1 LPERG
6 ESWWPSSGIAALVND
21 GSGLADALAAFD
33 RTRRA
38 RCRKIGRLAKV
49 VAGFG
54 ADLGGGWRQP
64 ARNALLRL
72 APARLLMRA
81 GTQVV
86 NWTPP

>member
-1 LPERG
+1 MTDLAWATR
-6 ESWWPSSGIAALVND
+6 WPPSTGRD
-21 GSGLADALAAFD
+21 GPG
-33 RTRRA
+33 
-38 RCRKIGRLAKV
+38 RKIGRLARM